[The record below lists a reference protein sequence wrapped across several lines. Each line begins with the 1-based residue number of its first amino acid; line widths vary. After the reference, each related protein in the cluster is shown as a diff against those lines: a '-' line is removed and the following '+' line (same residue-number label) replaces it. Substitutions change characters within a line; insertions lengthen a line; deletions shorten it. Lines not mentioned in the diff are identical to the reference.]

1 MYKKFDISDISLVAK
16 EILNSVNSKIILFY
30 GEMGIGKTTLI
41 SAIVKELGYK
51 YDVSSPTFSIVNEYE
66 VNDGLVYHFDFFRL
80 NDESEAYDIGFE
92 DYLYSGNWCF
102 IEWPDKV
109 VNLLPQN
116 VNEIYLEK
124 NQDLKRNIKLKKLN
138 KNIK

>member
-124 NQDLKRNIKLKKLN
+124 NQETVVHFY
-138 KNIK
+138 